1 MTYQDTNQ
9 TVLTII
15 NKVLTRLGVSE
26 VSDLAQNKMTITA
39 VGLFNDVID
48 DIADFGT
55 GHWPHL
61 YTETS
66 VTLVS
71 GQSDYK
77 LNFNLKTLEEIV
89 VSGQVQCMDV
99 ETKENIRRL
108 NRANSG
114 PGVPRQYAVISVSGL
129 APTIRV
135 SPRPGNIT
143 TNFNIAYYTKPT
155 IVRVTAA
162 DELLVFPFPSVLIAQ
177 GLYAAMLL
185 DESGGINTTE
195 SVAAT
200 ALYTK
205 MKTEMFNRYT
215 NDTGTDVYMVP
226 TGFR

>member
-1 MTYQDTNQ
+1 MTYIDTHQ

-15 NKVLTRLGVSE
+15 NKILVRLGVSE
-26 VSDLAQNKMTITA
+26 VSDLAQNKQTVMA
-39 VGLFNDVID
+39 VGLFNDVLD
-48 DIADFGT
+48 DIADYGH
-55 GHWPHL
+55 GHWPQL

-66 VTLVS
+66 LAIVS

-89 VSGQVQCMDV
+89 VSGQIQSMDV

-108 NRANSG
+108 SRTNSTG
-114 PGVPRQYAVISVSGL
+114 TPRQFAVISVSGL

-135 SPRPGNIT
+135 SPTPGNIH
-143 TNFNIAYYTKPT
+143 TNFVISYYSKPT
-155 IVRVTAA
+155 IVRTTAA
-162 DELLVFPFPSVLIAQ
+162 DETLVFPFPATLIAQ

-185 DESGGINTTE
+185 DESGGTPTNE
-195 SVAAT
+195 SIAAT

-215 NDTGTDVYMVP
+215 FDTGSDVYFVP
-226 TGFR
+226 TGVR